1 MQPGSVGSS
10 ASGINAW
17 QQQQQVQQQ
26 KAAGEAAAPPEEAVA
41 DVSSPED
48 LLTLA
53 ARFKVHPDA
62 LAAKDTGE
70 GQMKSE
76 MTIALVP
83 EKDKAA
89 LESQGVVFPEI
100 EEVRS
105 DAGMQ
110 PGGRLDLVPVDA
122 TGNPKTTH
130 ILQTLEVDKSL
141 LEANAEGQRPI
152 DDYYAQLIPNGSTVL
167 PEGFFGVPDGTVV
180 APAGYEFQMGTSEAG
195 AKTEAKRLRLNRLSN
210 GVGNFSQ
217 SSMAG
222 IMRIPYFSSAAP
234 LLGLVTAGPAMNLH
248 YSSLKEAQDTL
259 GYVENREKLSKTDK
273 ISLELGV
280 GAEFEVSARAEKKR
294 LETKVRDAKSK
305 MLSTTL
311 GAAAGGASVLGYA
324 AAGGM
329 FGSGTVAAALTGA
342 VAATP
347 YLAGAAMIVGSA
359 GMVVNSLAELK
370 SLSQEKA
377 ELQALLDKGETHKMM
392 TIERVSPELKRP
404 IAVGE
409 QMVPIE
415 ERLKSIQKDQRKH
428 RLLATAISGGM
439 ASVAGT
445 VALGTS
451 ALAVAPLAL
460 VPAGAVAAGQSIAKL
475 KELSAEK
482 KELNE
487 LHQTG
492 ATMAPRQVERQDG
505 SWKEEKIPIST
516 LLSEI
521 EKKQKTNKLI
531 LTAVGSAGAMMGLTL
546 GAGLSAIAAAPVLLL
561 PAIVGA
567 ALFPDKVKAFAEKVA
582 GFITNR
588 FSADGRERKELMKEA
603 QEQTE
608 ATKQKLIADLD
619 PLAQQDPSLFY
630 VPSKAELKA
639 AKASGQ
645 PPQMGYFTQLNS
657 LMDQYAEAGSRVG
670 RFQAMQQMEALLA
683 QAPPN
688 AQAYIGKVREQLSE
702 LHMNTEAGWVARDV
716 ALELKKE
723 STGKM
728 LEDDRVKARLS
739 ELGYGAENLREQLEQ
754 SLFLENDEKK
764 LQATLQKSR
773 AGDRDA
779 SLELARKEVFAAGRT
794 VYQIQE
800 ELGTQLS
807 ARLIDALAQ
816 PENAD
821 NLELLIKEVNY
832 KLGRPMAPSTEG
844 GSEKWW
850 LDEST
855 ISQQSGFQEPLR
867 LADFTGLTNAVAV
880 LEKPL
885 DLNAASAP
893 VEKPSTVLEGPQAR
907 MASAFR
913 QLHSVD
919 SEAAGRLGKAFA
931 TLNDPAVYE
940 GLSAE
945 QVQQKRAEAGLELT
959 KAKAELSE
967 KAPDL
972 VGLWDKARVD
982 VEEEYFQRS
991 IDHDFAESVLARPE
1005 VAEASERLGVT
1016 AEQAKALYMGYLR
1029 SEVTGDVSALQNQ
1042 LVASSGKEV
1051 DPAKAEL
1058 LSVLDRSMA
1067 TVAAEKTGGGNDTVA
1082 SQGELGKPETDP
1094 AIATFLQSNPAVA
1107 QVLESEQLVALASE
1121 LGVTPETVREA
1132 YLTLVQ
1138 ANINPVMAAEFDG
1151 LVSGGDVKAAQTFQ
1165 MGSRVG
1171 QLVQAALTPA
1181 PELVA
1186 QQVEAGMAG
1195 PVVNAVLNHPEI
1207 KALAEKLQVQTEPLM
1222 RTLLAADLAG
1232 DKAPLEALAQ
1242 KAQSGDAGAAAQ
1254 LQMIQTLA
1262 QATLQ
1267 ISAELQQAQQ
1277 QQPDLPTAA

>member
-1 MQPGSVGSS
+1 MQPGSVGNSS
-10 ASGINAW
+10 SGVNPW
-17 QQQQQVQQQ
+17 QQQQQLQ
-26 KAAGEAAAPPEEAVA
+26 KAAGEPEAPLEELPTEVA
-41 DVSSPED
+41 QPED
-48 LLTLA
+48 RLTLA
-53 ARFKVHPDA
+53 ARFKVHPEA
-62 LAAKDTGE
+62 LAAKETGE

-83 EKDKAA
+83 EKDKEA
-89 LESQGVVFPEI
+89 LASQGVVFPEI

-110 PGGRLDLVPVDA
+110 PGGRLELVPLDG

-130 ILQTLEVDKSL
+130 ILQTLEIDRSL
-141 LEANAEGQRPI
+141 LEAHSDGTRLI

-195 AKTEAKRLRLNRLSN
+195 AKTEAKRLRLNRLSD
-210 GVGNFSQ
+210 GVGRFSQ

-248 YSSLKEAQDTL
+248 YASLKEAQDTL
-259 GYVENREKLSKTDK
+259 GYVESREKLSKTDK

-280 GAEFEVSARAEKKR
+280 GAEFEVSAKGEKSR
-294 LETKVRDAKSK
+294 LQTKVRDAKSK

-347 YLAGAAMIVGSA
+347 YLAGAAMVVGSA

-370 SLSQEKA
+370 TLSKEKA
-377 ELQALLDKGETHKMM
+377 ELQDLLDKGETHKLT
-392 TIERVSPELKRP
+392 TIERMSPELKRP
-404 IAVGE
+404 IAIGE
-409 QMVPIE
+409 QMVPIQ
-415 ERLKSIQKDQRKH
+415 ERLKSITKEQRKH

-445 VALGTS
+445 VALGTG
-451 ALAVAPLAL
+451 ALALAPLAL
-460 VPAGAVAAGQSIAKL
+460 APAGAVAAGQSIAKL

-487 LHQTG
+487 LHASG
-492 ATMAPRQVERQDG
+492 ATMAPRQIERQDG

-516 LLSEI
+516 LLKEI

-546 GAGLSAIAAAPVLLL
+546 GAGLSVVAAAPVLLL

-582 GFITNR
+582 GFVTNR
-588 FSADGRERKELMKEA
+588 FSADGKNRKELMKQT

-608 ATKQKLIADLD
+608 ATKQKLIAELD
-619 PLAQQDPSLFY
+619 PLAQEDPSLFY

-670 RFQAMQQMEALLA
+670 RFAAMQQMEALLA
-683 QAPPN
+683 QAPPT
-688 AQAYIGKVREQLSE
+688 AQSYIGKVREQLSE

-716 ALELKKE
+716 TLELKKE
-723 STGKM
+723 STEKM
-728 LEDDRVKARLS
+728 LTDDRVKARLE
-739 ELGYGAENLREQLEQ
+739 ELGFGSENLKDQLEQ
-754 SLFLENDEKK
+754 ALYLENDEQK
-764 LQATLQKSR
+764 LRGALERSR

-800 ELGTQLS
+800 ELGAELS
-807 ARLIDALAQ
+807 GRLIDGLAQ
-816 PENAD
+816 PENGE

-832 KLGRPMAPSTEG
+832 KLGRPMAPSEEG
-844 GSEKWW
+844 GSESWW

-855 ISQQSGFQEPLR
+855 ISQETGFQEPLR
-867 LADFTGLTNAVAV
+867 LADFSGLSNAVAV

-885 DLNAASAP
+885 DLEVASAP
-893 VEKPSTVLEGPQAR
+893 IDKPTATFEGPQAR

-913 QLHSVD
+913 QLHGVD
-919 SEAAGRLGKAFA
+919 GKAAGRLGSAFA
-931 TLNDPAVYE
+931 TLNDPAAYE

-945 QVQQKRAEAGLELT
+945 QAQQKRSQAGLELT
-959 KAKAELSE
+959 QAKAELAE
-967 KAPDL
+967 KAPEL
-972 VGLWDKARVD
+972 VNLWDKARVE

-991 IDHDFAESVLARPE
+991 IDHDFADSVLARPE
-1005 VAEASERLGVT
+1005 VAEASERLGVSPE
-1016 AEQAKALYMGYLR
+1016 AAKALYMGYLR
-1029 SEVTGDVSALQNQ
+1029 SEITGDIAALQNQ
-1042 LVASSGKEV
+1042 MVAENGKEI

-1067 TVAAEKTGGGNDTVA
+1067 TVAAEKTGGGNDTVE
-1082 SQGELGKPETDP
+1082 SQATLGQPESDP
-1094 AIATFLQSNPAVA
+1094 TIAAFLQANPAVA
-1107 QVLESEQLVALASE
+1107 EVLESEQLVALASE
-1121 LGVTPETVREA
+1121 LGATPETVREA

-1138 ANINPVMAAEFDG
+1138 ANLNPVMAAEFDG
-1151 LVSGGDVKAAQTFQ
+1151 MVSGGDVKAVQTFEI
-1165 MGSRVG
+1165 GGRVG
-1171 QLVQAALTPA
+1171 QLVQAALAPA
-1181 PELVA
+1181 PEVVA
-1186 QQVEAGMAG
+1186 EQVEAGMAG
-1195 PVVNAVLNHPEI
+1195 PVVQTVLNHPEI
-1207 KALAEKLQVQTEPLM
+1207 QALADKLHVQTEPLM

-1232 DKAPLEALAQ
+1232 DKAPLEELTG
-1242 KAQSGDAGAAAQ
+1242 KARAGDNAAAAQ

-1267 ISAELQQAQQ
+1267 VAAQMQQA
-1277 QQPDLPTAA
+1277 PDLPVAA

>member
-10 ASGINAW
+10 SGGYNVR
-17 QQQQQVQQQ
+17 QQQQLQAQ
-26 KAAGEAAAPPEEAVA
+26 KSAGETGVVPEEMVETTAA
-41 DVSSPED
+41 PED

-62 LAAKDTGE
+62 LAAKDTGD

-89 LESQGVVFPEI
+89 LQSQGVVFPEI

-110 PGGRLDLVPVDA
+110 PGGRLDLVPVDG
-122 TGNPKTTH
+122 TGNPQTTH
-130 ILQTLEVDKSL
+130 ILQTLEVNKSL

-152 DDYYAQLIPNGSTVL
+152 DDYYAQLLPNGATVV
-167 PEGFFGVPDGTVV
+167 PEGHFAVPDGTMV
-180 APAGYEFQMGTSEAG
+180 APAGYEFQMGASKAG
-195 AKTEAKRLRLNRLSN
+195 AKTEAKRLRLNRLSH
-210 GVGNFSQ
+210 GVGNFAQ

-234 LLGLVTAGPAMNLH
+234 LLGLVTAGPAMNMH
-248 YSSLKEAQDTL
+248 YSNLKEAQDTL

-280 GAEFEVSARAEKKR
+280 GADFEVSAKAEKKR
-294 LETKVRDAKSK
+294 LETKVRDAKTK

-311 GAAAGGASVLGYA
+311 GAAAGGASVLGFA

-329 FGSGTVAAALTGA
+329 FGTGTAAAALTGA

-347 YLAGAAMIVGSA
+347 YLAGAAMVVGSA

-377 ELQALLDKGETHKMM
+377 ELQALLAKGETHKTM
-392 TIERVSPELKRP
+392 TIERMSPELKRP

-409 QMVPIE
+409 QQVPIE
-415 ERLKSIQKDQRKH
+415 ERLKSIQKEQRKH

-445 VALGTS
+445 VALGTG
-451 ALAVAPLAL
+451 ALALAPLAL
-460 VPAGAVAAGQSIAKL
+460 APAGVVAAGQSIAKL

-487 LHQTG
+487 LHETG

-505 SWKEEKIPIST
+505 SWNEEKVPIST

-521 EKKQKTNKLI
+521 EKKQKTNTLI
-531 LTAVGSAGAMMGLTL
+531 LTAVGSTGAMMGLTL
-546 GAGLSAIAAAPVLLL
+546 GAGLSAIAAAPVLLI
-561 PAIVGA
+561 PAVVGA
-567 ALFPDKVKAFAEKVA
+567 LLFPDKVKAFADKVA
-582 GFITNR
+582 GFVTNR
-588 FSADGRERKELMKEA
+588 FSEDGRSRKELMKDA

-657 LMDQYAEAGSRVG
+657 LMDQYAESGSRVG

-723 STGKM
+723 SNGRM
-728 LEDDRVKARLS
+728 LEDDRVKARLT
-739 ELGYGAENLREQLEQ
+739 ELGYGTENMKEQLEQ
-754 SLFLENDEKK
+754 SLYLENDDKK
-764 LQATLQKSR
+764 LRSALERSR

-794 VYQIQE
+794 VYQIQD

-816 PENAD
+816 PDKGD
-821 NLELLIKEVNY
+821 NLELLIKEVNH

-844 GSEKWW
+844 GSPTWW

-855 ISQQSGFQEPLR
+855 VSQNTGFQEPLR

-885 DLNAASAP
+885 DLSAP
-893 VEKPSTVLEGPQAR
+893 AEKPVAVLQGPQGR

-913 QLHSVD
+913 ELHGVD

-931 TLNDPAVYE
+931 TLNDPAVFE

-959 KAKAELSE
+959 KAKTELSE

-972 VGLWDKARVD
+972 VALWDKARGD

-991 IDHDFAESVLARPE
+991 IDQDFASAVLARPE
-1005 VAEASERLGVT
+1005 VGEASQRLGLDS
-1016 AEQAKALYMGYLR
+1016 EQAKALYMGYLR

-1042 LVASSGKEV
+1042 LVAVNGKEI

-1067 TVAAEKTGGGNDTVA
+1067 SVAAEKTGGGNDTVVTKA
-1082 SQGELGKPETDP
+1082 ELGNPETDP

-1107 QVLESEQLVALASE
+1107 EVLESEHLVALASE
-1121 LGVTPETVREA
+1121 LGATPETVREA

-1138 ANINPVMAAEFDG
+1138 ANLNPVMAAEFDG
-1151 LVSGGDVKAAQTFQ
+1151 MVSGGDVKAAQTFQ
-1165 MGSRVG
+1165 IGSRVG

-1181 PELVA
+1181 PEVVA

-1195 PVVNAVLNHPEI
+1195 PVVSTVLNHPEI

-1232 DKAPLEALAQ
+1232 DRAPLEALAQ
-1242 KAQSGDAGAAAQ
+1242 RAQSGDAAANAQ

-1267 ISAELQQAQQ
+1267 VAAELQQAQQ
-1277 QQPDLPTAA
+1277 PELPTAA

>member
-10 ASGINAW
+10 SAGYSVR
-17 QQQQQVQQQ
+17 QQQQLQAQ
-26 KAAGEAAAPPEEAVA
+26 KSAEAVEAASQEPVEGSAV
-41 DVSSPED
+41 PED
-48 LLTLA
+48 RLTLA

-62 LAAKDTGE
+62 LAAKDTGD
-70 GQMKSE
+70 GKMKSE

-83 EKDKAA
+83 EKNKAELQA
-89 LESQGVVFPEI
+89 QGVVFPEI

-110 PGGRLDLVPVDA
+110 PGGRLDLVPVDG
-122 TGNPKTTH
+122 TGNPQTTH
-130 ILQTLEVDKSL
+130 ILQTLEVNKSL
-141 LEANAEGQRPI
+141 LETNAEGQRPI
-152 DDYYAQLIPNGSTVL
+152 DDYYAQLLPNGSTVV
-167 PEGFFGVPDGTVV
+167 PEGHFAVPDGTVV
-180 APAGYEFQMGTSEAG
+180 APAGYEFQMGASKAG
-195 AKTEAKRLRLNRLSN
+195 AKTESKRLRLNRLSN
-210 GVGNFSQ
+210 GVGNFAQ

-222 IMRIPYFSSAAP
+222 IMKIPYFSSAAP

-248 YSSLKEAQDTL
+248 YSNLKEAQDTL
-259 GYVENREKLSKTDK
+259 GYVENREKLSTTDK

-280 GAEFEVSARAEKKR
+280 GAKFDVSAKAEKKR
-294 LETKVRDAKSK
+294 LETKVRDAKTK

-311 GAAAGGASVLGYA
+311 GAAAGGASVLGFA

-347 YLAGAAMIVGSA
+347 YLAGAAMVVGSA

-377 ELQALLDKGETHKMM
+377 ELLALMDKGETHKTM
-392 TIERVSPELKRP
+392 TIERMSPELKRP

-409 QMVPIE
+409 QQVPIQ
-415 ERLKSIQKDQRKH
+415 ERLKSIQKEQRKH

-451 ALAVAPLAL
+451 ALALAPLAL
-460 VPAGAVAAGQSIAKL
+460 APAGAVAVGQSIAKL

-487 LHQTG
+487 LHEAG

-505 SWKEEKIPIST
+505 SWNEEKIPIST
-516 LLSEI
+516 LLSDI

-546 GAGLSAIAAAPVLLL
+546 GVGMSAIAAAPVLLI
-561 PAIVGA
+561 PAVIGA
-567 ALFPDKVKAFAEKVA
+567 LLFPDKVKAFADKVA
-582 GFITNR
+582 GFVTNR
-588 FSADGRERKELMKEA
+588 FSEDGRSRKELMKDA

-608 ATKQKLIADLD
+608 ATKQKLIEDLD
-619 PLAQQDPSLFY
+619 PLAKQDPSLFY

-639 AKASGQ
+639 AKASGE

-657 LMDQYAEAGSRVG
+657 LMDQYAESGSRVG
-670 RFQAMQQMEALLA
+670 RFQAMQQMEALLS

-688 AQAYIGKVREQLSE
+688 AQSYMGKVREQLSE

-723 STGKM
+723 STGRM
-728 LEDDRVKARLS
+728 LEDDRVKARLT
-739 ELGYGAENLREQLEQ
+739 ELGYGTENMKEQLEQ
-754 SLFLENDEKK
+754 SLYLENDDKK
-764 LQATLQKSR
+764 LRTALEQSR
-773 AGDRDA
+773 AGNRDA

-794 VYQIQE
+794 VYQIQD
-800 ELGTQLS
+800 ELGNELS

-816 PENAD
+816 PEKGD

-844 GSEKWW
+844 GNEKWW

-855 ISQQSGFQEPLR
+855 VSQNTGFQEPLR

-885 DLNAASAP
+885 DLSAP
-893 VEKPSTVLEGPQAR
+893 AEKPVSTLQGSQAR

-913 QLHSVD
+913 ELHGVD

-931 TLNDPAVYE
+931 TLNDPAVFE

-959 KAKAELSE
+959 KAKNELAE
-967 KAPDL
+967 KTPDL
-972 VGLWDKARVD
+972 VKLWDNARVD

-991 IDHDFAESVLARPE
+991 IDQDFAAGVLARPE
-1005 VAEASERLGVT
+1005 VAETVQRLGLDS
-1016 AEQAKALYMGYLR
+1016 EQAKALYMGYLR

-1042 LVASSGKEV
+1042 LVAANGKEI

-1067 TVAAEKTGGGNDTVA
+1067 SVAAEKTGGGNDTVA
-1082 SQGELGKPETDP
+1082 TKAELGNPEADP
-1094 AIATFLQSNPAVA
+1094 AIAAFLQSNPAVA
-1107 QVLESEQLVALASE
+1107 GVLESEHLVALASE
-1121 LGVTPETVREA
+1121 LGATPETVREA

-1138 ANINPVMAAEFDG
+1138 ANLNPVMAAEFDG
-1151 LVSGGDVKAAQTFQ
+1151 MVSGGDVKAAQTFQ
-1165 MGSRVG
+1165 IGSRVG

-1195 PVVNAVLNHPEI
+1195 PVVSTVLNHPEI

-1232 DKAPLEALAQ
+1232 DRAPLEALAQ
-1242 KAQSGDAGAAAQ
+1242 KAQSGDAAASAQ

-1267 ISAELQQAQQ
+1267 VAGELQQAQQ
-1277 QQPDLPTAA
+1277 QPELPTAA